1 MTCDR
6 SYSAIGP
13 PGSRAVGP
21 MVSGVPGA
29 WTSTPLCPSLG
40 VRVPIVQAP
49 MAGGPTTP
57 ALVAAVG
64 GAGGLGVLGAGYQ
77 PPDEI
82 RAGIRAVRA
91 RTSAPFGVNLFTPE
105 PVEPDPAVVE
115 RVGRLIDRYRAEVGL
130 PPAAPPGRVAEDFD
144 AQLAVVVD
152 ERVPV

>member
-64 GAGGLGVLGAGYQ
+64 NAGGIGILGAGYLA
-77 PPDEI
+77 PDAI
-82 RAGIRAVRA
+82 RAAIRDVRA

-105 PVEPDPAVVE
+105 PVEADAASAARIAE
-115 RVGRLIDRYRAEVGL
+115 RLDAYRDR
-130 PPAAPPGRVAEDFD
+130 
-144 AQLAVVVD
+144 
-152 ERVPV
+152 